1 VDGEA
6 VAHVVSMMVG
16 IPVVRIEEEE
26 SKKLLRME
34 EDLRHRVVGQEDAL
48 AAVSRA
54 IRRSRAGLKDP
65 KRPIGSFI
73 FLGPTGVGKT
83 ELARALAAFLFE
95 DDSALIRVDMSEYME
110 KFAVSRLVGA
120 PPGYVGY
127 EEGGQLTEKVRR
139 KPYSVVLLDE
149 IEKAHPDVFNILL
162 QVLDDGQ
169 LTDSYGRRVDFKNTV
184 VIMTSNVG
192 ARKIKSGKVLG
203 FGANDETATA
213 QERVEGKL
221 MEEVR
226 KTFNP
231 EFLGRVDEVLIFN
244 QLGRTQVEQIVDIL
258 MRQSMERL
266 AERRL
271 RVQLTDAARTFLI
284 EKGFDVAAGAR
295 PLRRT
300 IMKSVEDPL
309 SDEMLRGTFKDGD
322 TIRIDHEPG
331 KDNLSF
337 EKTTGR
343 KSRKTLAEGDVA
355 AHAET
360 TG

>member
-1 VDGEA
+1 MEDV
-6 VAHVVSMMVG
+6 
-16 IPVVRIEEEE
+16 
-26 SKKLLRME
+26 LRE
-34 EDLRHRVVGQEDAL
+34 RVVGQEAAL
-48 AAVSRA
+48 KAVARA

-83 ELARALAAFLFE
+83 ELARTLADFLFE
-95 DDSALIRVDMSEYME
+95 DESALIRVDMSEYME

-169 LTDSYGRRVDFKNTV
+169 LTDSYGRKVDFKNTV
-184 VIMTSNVG
+184 LIMTSNVG
-192 ARKIKSGKVLG
+192 ARKIKSGTVLG
-203 FGANDETATA
+203 FGAKDDATSGA
-213 QERVEGKL
+213 ERVSNKL

-231 EFLGRVDEVLIFN
+231 EFIGRVDEILIFDA
-244 QLGRTQVEQIVDIL
+244 LGREEVTKIVDIL
-258 MRQSMERL
+258 FGMSMKRL
-266 AERRL
+266 AEQRL
-271 RVQLTDAARTFLI
+271 KVILSPAAKDFII
-284 EKGFDVAAGAR
+284 EKGFDPSAGAR

-300 IMKSVEDPL
+300 IQRLVEDPL
-309 SDEMLRGTFKDGD
+309 SDEMLRGTF
-322 TIRIDHEPG
+322 R
-331 KDNLSF
+331 
-337 EKTTGR
+337 
-343 KSRKTLAEGDVA
+343 EGDSIQIEYNPGDPELTFVKA
-355 AHAET
+355 ASRRRRAPEDAAAAVET
-360 TG
+360 NSN